1 VIGSDTGLNAGHQGT
16 EKHDRSLTA
25 ISPRTSDVP
34 RRPALPFHRST
45 LQQIAMLTVATSTH
59 AGNVRP
65 VNEDLTLWDPALG
78 VVAIADGMGG
88 HNAGEIASRL
98 AIDSLQRF
106 LAESVDDHAAR
117 WPFGFDAAVPVAVNR
132 LRTAILLANR
142 EVFRTAAER
151 VEYAGMGTTLTA
163 AIVVGSHVTYASV
176 GDSRLY
182 LFREGDLRQL
192 TRDDSVVGALSEAA
206 GVDPSELEH
215 HPMRHLLTS
224 ALGRR
229 AELDV
234 VVDEV
239 ELADGDTLLLS
250 TDGMH
255 GAIPRAVL
263 VTMLADDPEPE
274 RAAALLVRTALERD
288 GRDNISVAVARV
300 QSAL

>member
-1 VIGSDTGLNAGHQGT
+1 MLRVGTG
-16 EKHDRSLTA
+16 
-25 ISPRTSDVP
+25 
-34 RRPALPFHRST
+34 
-45 LQQIAMLTVATSTH
+45 TH
-59 AGNVRP
+59 PGNVRS
-65 VNEDLTLWDPALG
+65 VNEDLTLWDPAPG

-98 AIDSLQRF
+98 AIDALQRF
-106 LAESVDDHAAR
+106 LAESADDRAAP
-117 WPFGFDAAVPVAVNR
+117 WPFGFDAAVSGAVNR

-142 EVFRTAAER
+142 EVFRTAAEH

-163 AIVVGSHVTYASV
+163 AILEGSRATYASV

-182 LFREGDLRQL
+182 LFRDGDLHQL

-215 HPMRHLLTS
+215 HPMRHLLTR

-234 VVDEV
+234 GVDDV

-255 GAIPRAVL
+255 GAIPHADL
-263 VTMLADDPEPE
+263 VTLLAGEPEPE

-288 GRDNISVAVARV
+288 GRDNITVLVARF
-300 QSAL
+300 QSS